1 MKMTRTLA
9 ALGALGVLVA
19 VPITADAK
27 QGSNHSC
34 SHPSVTRAF
43 VVTGTLV
50 SWDGTNLEITVK
62 SANRHAR
69 NSGEIADQDASKKG
83 VQVKGAT
90 YSITLASDT
99 FKTSQSDYE
108 AGEQPSAGDKVR
120 IIGRIAITKSRCAT
134 DETLAERSAAP
145 NVKRVKF
152 IDAD

>member
-9 ALGALGVLVA
+9 ALGSLGVLA
-19 VPITADAK
+19 LLPMTADATK
-27 QGSNHSC
+27 GSNHRC

-69 NSGEIADQDASKKG
+69 NSGELTDQDAGKKG
-83 VQVKGAT
+83 VQVKGGT
-90 YSITLASDT
+90 YTTSLSGDS

-108 AGEQPSAGDKVR
+108 AGEQPSTGDKVR
-120 IIGRIAITKSRCAT
+120 VIGR
-134 DETLAERSAAP
+134 
-145 NVKRVKF
+145 
-152 IDAD
+152 